1 MYESKWHRERVFW
14 CECWP
19 ETGMCDVSLAVNVY
33 MDGVVKEVYIRTHG
47 RGVKVGLN
55 GCQVDC
61 FSLMMPL

>member
-1 MYESKWHRERVFW
+1 
-14 CECWP
+14 
-19 ETGMCDVSLAVNVY
+19 MCDVSLAVNVY